1 MYNMKKTKSKNVYLL
16 IEVSRKRIM
25 ILNTFVVMEASILLI
40 DLALMMIIKIKNR
53 LLNNSLIIS

>member
-1 MYNMKKTKSKNVYLL
+1 MKKTKSKNVYLL
-16 IEVSRKRIM
+16 IEVSRKRMM
-25 ILNTFVVMEASILLI
+25 ILYTFVVMEASILLI